1 MLRPVALLFALILA
15 LPLSAQLFVER
26 AAVHGLNLDG
36 IKDGG
41 FSFGDLNGDGWLD
54 LIVNT
59 DQDDAAHRTR
69 VYFSSGP
76 PSWFFTDVTAT
87 HCRGC
92 QEPAAFDGAPE
103 RSLVLADFNRDGY
116 PDFVRNSARRLEV
129 FLNKG
134 PAPGDGDPPFSFGDA
149 LQQPNFALFTS
160 SITDPN
166 PPFGIPGG
174 MNTEGVGV
182 LDYDGDGDLDLFIE
196 NHDWGMDIYQNVGF
210 ATGSF
215 VHVTPNEASLG
226 LPIAATDGDY
236 AAVTDL
242 DNDGWVDA
250 IARKRDQLDLFRNTG
265 GAFAPVS
272 GFNEQASNSNKG
284 AVAFYDLDNDGDF
297 DLVWTENDNNQI
309 WIQQG
314 TGSGFFTPSGEP
326 WISAGLSDP
335 FSGLAPGIDGAAAGD
350 IDNDG
355 DLDLFFADGSGPSYL
370 FINQLSETGTLAFV
384 RSNMGMDV
392 QADAEGCQF
401 VDLDQD
407 GDLDLYININGGDNQ
422 LWINTLNDSSE
433 PLDYLVVRVL
443 DNRNA
448 AGAADAIERDALGA
462 TLRLFGCE
470 GDPLSGIRE
479 VNGGYGHGNQENSLV
494 HFGLP
499 LGAEREYVL
508 EVRYPI
514 RDGNRVV
521 VRRPVVPAS
530 LAPGAPLVIRPQDG
544 DTPCNAGP
552 LALPDFAQ
560 GCPGQALELFPLAN
574 DSDPD
579 GLPLDPAA
587 WVLVEGPFAG
597 SASFDPLS
605 GQLLYTPD
613 SADVLADSLRYRIC
627 DAAGACAEA
636 WVYVSFEDNLLLDAL
651 VQQPFC
657 PGFADGAIALSVSG
671 GQFPYQF
678 QWSTGD
684 TGSALIELPAGTYA
698 VLVEDALG
706 CTQTASYLL
715 TDPDSLLLSLSATDA
730 SSAGSCD
737 GSAAVSIIGG
747 SAPYSLVW
755 SPGGQTDS
763 LISGLCAGAYVVN
776 VTDAK
781 GCTAFGSAVVNAPEC
796 DLGAEV
802 LTTDPPCAGEAG
814 GSALAIPSGGVG
826 PYTYLWLP
834 GGQLSASVDSLA
846 AGSYALLVEDAQGCA
861 VQVFFELAEPEPLVL
876 ALSAVGVSEPGAS
889 DGTASVLA
897 SGGTPP
903 YTYLWSNGAGTPSI
917 SGLSAGVYSVLVSD
931 AAGCTAVGMISVP
944 GPDCDLSLNLLT
956 QDVRC
961 AGEAN
966 GSLTA
971 LVSSGTPPY
980 SYLWSTGDTS
990 SSLSGLAPGVYGLA
1004 VSDAVGCSATAM
1016 AALSEPLPL
1025 LASATS
1031 QAPLCQGDANGQIS
1045 TTASGGNPP
1054 YLFTWSDGFE
1064 GPERTGLEAGTYS
1077 AVVSDAKGCTDTLVV
1092 VLPEGSLLS
1101 LEGSVVQAERC
1112 FGASDGSILAQASG
1126 GVPPYTYFW
1135 PELGSVLAF
1144 QSDLAPGSYTVQAS
1158 DAAGCSVEAVLVV
1171 EPATPLGLTA
1181 LVQDAGCAGDSL
1193 GSVLLSL
1200 SGGQAPYVYLW
1211 SDGQSDSV
1219 AVGLGPGL
1227 YSVVVTDA
1235 LGCTA
1240 SGSFTVGL
1248 SSALTVS
1255 LLGLEPVCGS
1265 EDGQISALVSGAA
1278 GPLSYLWSDGQ
1289 TGPVALDLGAGF
1301 YSVQVSDGVCQAMAS
1316 LALGTS
1322 GGPSLVLS
1330 AEGSSCSGSDGTA
1343 LVLASGGSPPYSFL
1357 WSDGQTTAEA
1367 LNLAPGAYTVLVSD
1381 SAGCATAGTVTV
1393 PELNSLALAA
1403 AVIPPSGC
1411 GLSNGLANASASGGT
1426 PPYSYLWSNGDTLA
1440 LSDSLSAGLYT
1451 VLVTDALGCTA
1462 SAQVLVADG
1471 FGLGLSVSVTGA
1483 SCGEPDGTAS
1493 VSVAG
1498 GSPPYSFQW
1507 SDGQTGPVA
1516 SGLSPGSYAVEVTD
1530 GSGCRD
1536 LALVEVPGS
1545 EGLVALLSAAAPGC
1559 SGSDGSLSVAV
1570 LGGSPPVSILWSTGE
1585 TGSAISGLSP
1595 GSYSVTLSDAA
1606 GCTVSDSVVLEGA
1619 DPLDL
1624 LLSSSPV
1631 SATGAS
1637 DGTAAVL
1644 VAGGSPPYTFLWS
1657 PGGQTDPSISGL
1669 EPGIY
1674 TVLVTDAA
1682 GCTAEASVTVADA
1695 PCNLMVDISATP
1707 AGCSGT
1713 ATGSAAALPSGGSP
1727 PYAYLWSNGQ
1737 TGPVAFGLAP
1747 GTYSVSVSDA
1757 AGCTASASVVIVV
1770 APPLELSASIS
1781 PSGCAGDSLGSVLL
1795 SLSGGQAPYVY
1806 LWSDGQ
1812 SDSVAVGL
1820 GPGLYSV
1827 VVTDALGCTAS
1838 GSFTVGLSSALTVS
1852 LLGLEPVCGSED
1864 GQISALVSG
1873 AAGPL
1878 SYLWSDGQT
1887 GPVALDLGAGFYS
1900 VQVSDGVCQA
1910 MASLALGTSGGPS
1923 LVLSAEGSSCSGSD
1937 GTALVLASGG
1947 SPPYSF
1953 LWSDGQTTAEALNLA
1968 PGAYTVLVSD
1978 SAGCATAGTVTVPE
1992 LNSLALAAAVIPPSG
2007 CGLSNGL
2014 ANASASGGTPPY
2026 SYLWSNGDT
2035 LALSDSLSAGLY
2047 TVLVTDALG
2056 CTASAQVLVADGFG
2070 LGLSVSVTGASCG
2083 EPDGTASV
2091 SVAGGSPPY
2100 SFQWSDG
2107 QTGPVASGLSP
2118 GSYAVEVT
2126 DGSGCRDL
2134 ALVEVPGSEG
2144 LVALLSAA
2152 APGCSGSDG
2161 SLSVAVLGGS
2171 PPVSILWS
2179 TGETGSAISGLSPGS
2194 YSVTLSDAA
2203 GCTVSD
2209 SITLALDC
2217 ADVPL
2222 AVRDTVATHEAE
2234 FLLIRVLVNDSDPGG
2249 APGPPELIT
2258 PPLNGS
2264 AVVLADSS
2272 LGYLPNPGFLGVDS
2286 LRYQICNA
2294 SGCSQAWVI
2303 IYVGI
2308 GNNPPVAQ
2316 PDAAVTPPNTPV
2328 LIGVGVNDFDPD
2340 GDELT
2345 WALYEAPLHGSAMLG
2360 SGQALYVPAPTFAG
2374 PDRLLY
2380 VLCDPAGLCDTALV
2394 QILVEGPGGGLPL
2407 AFDDAAS
2414 TLPNTERL
2422 VPVLLNDLGGAFPLN
2437 STSLSLT
2444 GGPEQGIAFEEPAGL
2459 IRYQPFPGF
2468 SGPDSLTYQVCNTG
2482 GFCDEAVLR
2491 IRVGSIDNPPLAV
2504 NDLSTTP
2511 AGTPVLV
2518 PILANDSDPDGDL
2531 LAPSISI
2538 SPLNGIASLL
2548 PDGSLLYAP
2557 EPGFFGLDALTYLL
2571 CDAGGLCD
2579 DAVVFIDV
2587 TLVNNPPV
2595 AADDY
2600 GSTSPGAPLTVSV
2613 LANDS
2618 DPDGDLLSVTLVA
2631 GPIAG
2636 GSAVINAD
2644 GSITYVP
2651 GPDGITDELTYAVC
2665 DPEGL
2670 CDTARLVV
2678 TVGSTDNPP
2687 VVVDDS
2693 TSTLACMLVVAE
2705 VLLNDADPDGDPL
2718 VISLLSAPAVGEAL
2732 ATDDQKV
2739 VYFPP
2744 DGFTGLV
2751 QITYQACDPQG
2762 NCSEGLLTI
2771 HVIPPYLPPAALDDF
2786 YALEAG
2792 SVLGVDLLLNDFH
2805 PNGNPLS
2812 GPFLVEGPFN
2822 GSATVNPDGSL
2833 TYTPDPGF
2841 SGLDSLRY
2849 AICDDLLS
2857 CLGDLRCDTAWA
2869 WFTVR
2874 DPDPGDGPNRPPVA
2888 LDDEVSTDP
2897 STPVLVVVLA
2907 NDFDPD
2913 GDPLLV
2919 ELISAPLN
2927 GAAVLNTDG
2936 SVTFTPNTGF
2946 EGCDSFLY
2954 RICDPG
2960 GLCDT
2965 AQVLICIQP
2974 GFFVP
2979 DVITPN
2985 ADGSNDT
2992 WIITGLE
2999 NFPNNGVTV
3008 YNRWGDEVFSA
3019 QPYLNNWAGTHRD
3032 RGDLPDGT
3040 YYYILNLGDGSTP
3053 TAGFITLFR

>member
-917 SGLSAGVYSVLVSD
+917 SGLSAGVNSVLVSD
-931 AAGCTAVGMISVP
+931 AAGCTAVGIISVP

-1181 LVQDAGCAGDSL
+1181 LVQDA
-1193 GSVLLSL
+1193 
-1200 SGGQAPYVYLW
+1200 
-1211 SDGQSDSV
+1211 
-1219 AVGLGPGL
+1219 
-1227 YSVVVTDA
+1227 
-1235 LGCTA
+1235 
-1240 SGSFTVGL
+1240 
-1248 SSALTVS
+1248 
-1255 LLGLEPVCGS
+1255 
-1265 EDGQISALVSGAA
+1265 
-1278 GPLSYLWSDGQ
+1278 
-1289 TGPVALDLGAGF
+1289 
-1301 YSVQVSDGVCQAMAS
+1301 
-1316 LALGTS
+1316 
-1322 GGPSLVLS
+1322 
-1330 AEGSSCSGSDGTA
+1330 
-1343 LVLASGGSPPYSFL
+1343 
-1357 WSDGQTTAEA
+1357 
-1367 LNLAPGAYTVLVSD
+1367 
-1381 SAGCATAGTVTV
+1381 
-1393 PELNSLALAA
+1393 
-1403 AVIPPSGC
+1403 
-1411 GLSNGLANASASGGT
+1411 
-1426 PPYSYLWSNGDTLA
+1426 
-1440 LSDSLSAGLYT
+1440 
-1451 VLVTDALGCTA
+1451 
-1462 SAQVLVADG
+1462 
-1471 FGLGLSVSVTGA
+1471 
-1483 SCGEPDGTAS
+1483 
-1493 VSVAG
+1493 
-1498 GSPPYSFQW
+1498 
-1507 SDGQTGPVA
+1507 
-1516 SGLSPGSYAVEVTD
+1516 
-1530 GSGCRD
+1530 
-1536 LALVEVPGS
+1536 
-1545 EGLVALLSAAAPGC
+1545 
-1559 SGSDGSLSVAV
+1559 
-1570 LGGSPPVSILWSTGE
+1570 
-1585 TGSAISGLSP
+1585 
-1595 GSYSVTLSDAA
+1595 
-1606 GCTVSDSVVLEGA
+1606 
-1619 DPLDL
+1619 
-1624 LLSSSPV
+1624 
-1631 SATGAS
+1631 
-1637 DGTAAVL
+1637 
-1644 VAGGSPPYTFLWS
+1644 
-1657 PGGQTDPSISGL
+1657 
-1669 EPGIY
+1669 
-1674 TVLVTDAA
+1674 
-1682 GCTAEASVTVADA
+1682 
-1695 PCNLMVDISATP
+1695 
-1707 AGCSGT
+1707 
-1713 ATGSAAALPSGGSP
+1713 
-1727 PYAYLWSNGQ
+1727 
-1737 TGPVAFGLAP
+1737 
-1747 GTYSVSVSDA
+1747 
-1757 AGCTASASVVIVV
+1757 
-1770 APPLELSASIS
+1770 
-1781 PSGCAGDSLGSVLL
+1781 GCAGDSLGSVLL

-2670 CDTARLVV
+2670 CDTALLVV